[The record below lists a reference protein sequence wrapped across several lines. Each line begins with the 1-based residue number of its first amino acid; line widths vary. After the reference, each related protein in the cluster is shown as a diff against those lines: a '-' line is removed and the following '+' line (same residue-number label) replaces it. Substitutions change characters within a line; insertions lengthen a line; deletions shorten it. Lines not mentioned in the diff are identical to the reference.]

1 MDYEVERLVFVVRS
15 VADGVDKGFKAA
27 ERAASGMADVYA
39 KAEKTER
46 VRKGST
52 ETRQSEQVQKPAR
65 KIPLLS
71 KGKLPDLSR
80 AKVAAIV
87 CGGRK
92 SAPGNPRGSSC

>member
-46 VRKGST
+46 TLERALQKL
-52 ETRQSEQVQKPAR
+52 RQELEQVQKAGQKDTSVIEGKIAR
-65 KIPLLS
+65 LEQS
-71 KGKLPDLSR
+71 K
-80 AKVAAIV
+80 
-87 CGGRK
+87 K
-92 SAPGNPRGSSC
+92 SLQS